1 MAGVTRVVG
10 LGVTAGTLYSHNVK
24 AYLITVQVAGNTDV
38 DLRAE
43 DDAVDEAAEMIM
55 KEISPLMYFVKND
68 ASGEICVIMDGN
80 SSAADIQARIRQVAG
95 NTDVDLRAED
105 DAVDEAAEMIM
116 KEISPLMYFVKNDAS
131 GEICVIMDGNSSAA
145 DIQAR
150 IRALGTAVGPN
161 DIDVTGTDVTLST
174 SLTTA

>member
-43 DDAVDEAAEMIM
+43 DDAVDEAAEMI
-55 KEISPLMYFVKND
+55 
-68 ASGEICVIMDGN
+68 
-80 SSAADIQARIRQVAG
+80 
-95 NTDVDLRAED
+95 
-105 DAVDEAAEMIM
+105 
-116 KEISPLMYFVKNDAS
+116 
-131 GEICVIMDGNSSAA
+131 IMDGNSSAA

>member
-1 MAGVTRVVG
+1 MQVDVQRTKCIKKLTQNTNVVKKNLKNYTQVVAVDTKEIQMAGVTRVVG

-80 SSAADIQARIRQVAG
+80 SSAADIQARIR
-95 NTDVDLRAED
+95 
-105 DAVDEAAEMIM
+105 
-116 KEISPLMYFVKNDAS
+116 
-131 GEICVIMDGNSSAA
+131 
-145 DIQAR
+145 
-150 IRALGTAVGPN
+150 ALGTAVGPN
-161 DIDVTGTDVTLST
+161 DIDVTGTDVTLAT

>member
-1 MAGVTRVVG
+1 MAGVTRIVG

-80 SSAADIQARIRQVAG
+80 SSAADIQARIR
-95 NTDVDLRAED
+95 
-105 DAVDEAAEMIM
+105 
-116 KEISPLMYFVKNDAS
+116 
-131 GEICVIMDGNSSAA
+131 
-145 DIQAR
+145 
-150 IRALGTAVGPN
+150 ALGTAVGPN
-161 DIDVTGTDVTLST
+161 DIDVTGTDVTLAT

>member
-43 DDAVDEAAEMIM
+43 DDAVDEAVEMII
-55 KEISPLMYFVKND
+55 KEVNPLMYAVKND
-68 ASGEICVIMDGN
+68 ASGEISVITDRN
-80 SSAADIQARIRQVAG
+80 TSPAD
-95 NTDVDLRAED
+95 L
-105 DAVDEAAEMIM
+105 
-116 KEISPLMYFVKNDAS
+116 
-131 GEICVIMDGNSSAA
+131 
-145 DIQAR
+145 QAR

-161 DIDVTGTDVTLST
+161 NVDVTGTDVVEATF
-174 SLTTA
+174 LTVTG

>member
-1 MAGVTRVVG
+1 MAGFARTTG
-10 LGVTAGTLYSHNVK
+10 LSVTAGNVYSHGAK
-24 AYLITVQVAGNTDV
+24 GFLITV
-38 DLRAE
+38 
-43 DDAVDEAAEMIM
+43 
-55 KEISPLMYFVKND
+55 
-68 ASGEICVIMDGN
+68 
-80 SSAADIQARIRQVAG
+80 QVAG

-161 DIDVTGTDVTLST
+161 NIDVTGTDVTLST